1 MKGSCLCGEIEY
13 EARALAGQIVHCHC
27 RKCRKAHAASYATT
41 ARVDRPDFQW
51 LKGTSSLGSYES
63 SPGKLRH
70 FCKQCGSQL
79 MAEWVHQDQVIIRVA
94 TLDEDP
100 GQRPAAHIW
109 VSETGRLAD
118 GYGTDPV
125 VRQGAAL
132 SFLAAA
138 VSIH

>member
-109 VSETGRLAD
+109 VSEQAD
-118 GYGTDPV
+118 WLMDTELT
-125 VRQGAAL
+125 R
-132 SFLAAA
+132 SFDKAPHG
-138 VSIH
+138 VF